1 MQFLNL
7 AALGFA
13 ALLPA
18 VVLLYLLKL
27 RRKEQVISSTYLWK
41 RAIEDF
47 RVNAP
52 FQKLRRNLLLFLQ
65 LLVLALAVF
74 ALMRPYIQGKPHSG
88 ESLFVLIDNSA
99 SMQATDVAPNRL
111 AAAKQKAKEAVDGM
125 NDEDN
130 MMVIAFSSKA
140 SIVASLT
147 RDRMRL
153 KQAIDGLEPADTR
166 TNLREA
172 ILIAASLAAPP
183 TAVPG
188 ADAGPGAPPPPASPL
203 GNQVNAKR
211 RIVIVSDGRFT
222 DLPDRLPEGL
232 PVSLV
237 SVGEKKPKNLALT
250 ALDARKSLDAVGDF
264 QVYARVENF
273 GKATAEATLELY
285 HNEQMIDAAP
295 ISVPAG
301 KSISRVFEKQGLKK
315 GVLRV
320 RLDQDDDLAVDNT
333 AWTIIGAEQTIDIL
347 LVTEGNFFLEKAFAL
362 DPRTSVS
369 KITPEAFA
377 KDEKS
382 HLEGSSVY
390 DFFVFDRCA
399 PKGLS
404 PGNYL
409 FVAAVPPLPDVSL
422 GAEVKDPIIVDWN
435 RTHQTTRFADFGNVA
450 ISRTK
455 TLKVPPWAVTLLDS
469 DHGPLIVALTK
480 ENQQIAIIG
489 FDIFASDWPIRLSF
503 PMFLSNAVEWLGGGG
518 SQITSGTRSPG
529 DVVTIYP
536 DRGMELVTVL
546 DPAGRKQE
554 FKVTTERMIAY
565 AGTER
570 VGLYTVNCTGKKDA
584 KAEMRF
590 AVNLLN
596 AEESNIVPRENVKFG
611 NASVA
616 TAGAVALSNQE
627 MWRWFAIG
635 AFVILLLEWVV
646 YHRRVGM

>member
-1 MQFLNL
+1 MNFLSL
-7 AALGFA
+7 SMLGFA
-13 ALLPA
+13 ALMPL

-74 ALMRPYIQGKPHSG
+74 ALMRPYIQGKPEDG

-99 SMQATDVAPNRL
+99 SMQATDVSPNRL
-111 AAAKQKAKEAVDGM
+111 AEAKRKAKEAVDGM
-125 NDEDN
+125 NDSDN
-130 MMVIAFSSKA
+130 MMVIAYSSKA

-153 KQAIDGLEPADTR
+153 KQAIDALEPADTR

-188 ADAGPGAPPPPASPL
+188 ADTGPDAPPVPVSPL
-203 GNQVNAKR
+203 GNQVNSKR
-211 RIVIVSDGRFT
+211 RLVIVSDGRFT
-222 DLPDRLPEGL
+222 DLPDRLPKGL

-237 SVGEKKPKNLALT
+237 TIGEKKPGNLAIT

-273 GKATAEATLELY
+273 GKEKAEATLELY
-285 HNEQMIDAAP
+285 LNDKMIDAAP
-295 ISVPAG
+295 VELGPG
-301 KSISRVFEKQGLKK
+301 KSVSRVFDKQGLKK

-320 RLDQDDDLAVDNT
+320 RLDLDDDLAVDNT
-333 AWTIIGAEQTIDIL
+333 AWTIIGAEQTIDLL
-347 LVTEGNFFLEKAFAL
+347 LVSENNFFLEKALAL

-377 KDEKS
+377 KDERA
-382 HLEGSSVY
+382 HLEGALAY

-399 PKGLS
+399 PKSLP

-409 FVAAVPPLPDVSL
+409 FLAAVPPLPEVAL
-422 GAEVKDPIIVDWN
+422 GDEVKEPIVVDWN
-435 RTHQTTRFADFGNVA
+435 HTHPTTRFADFGNVS
-450 ISRTK
+450 IGKSRA
-455 TLKVPPWAVTLLDS
+455 LRVPSWAVSLLES
-469 DHGPLIVALTK
+469 DRGPLIAALTK
-480 ENQQIAIIG
+480 ENLQVGIVA

-503 PMFLSNAVEWLGGGG
+503 PMFISNVVEWLGGGG
-518 SQITSGTRSPG
+518 SQITSATRSPG

-536 DRGMELVTVL
+536 DRGMEQVTVT
-546 DPAGRKQE
+546 DPSGRKQE
-554 FKVTTERMIAY
+554 FKVGQDKSIGY
-565 AGTER
+565 AATER
-570 VGLYTVNCTGKKDA
+570 VGLYSVLCTGKKEA
-584 KAEMRF
+584 KAELRF

-611 NASVA
+611 SEAVVTSA
-616 TAGAVALSNQE
+616 AVALTNQE
-627 MWRWFAIG
+627 LWRWFAIG
-635 AFVILLLEWVV
+635 AFAVLLLEWIV